1 MVIRLAFALV
11 AASVCLSSVFAQSAL
26 LPSTVAMR
34 DMSQALY
41 RDLQRMTRGEDPFN
55 QAKAEAAMAKLIDV
69 GGKLAA
75 AFPESSKGK
84 TSPETRYS
92 ASPKVWT
99 SKAEFNAQIEKFN
112 KVLQDNRG
120 KVQSLDELKAAYPA
134 INDTCNGCHEGFRLR
149 RS

>member
-1 MVIRLAFALV
+1 MVIRLAFAVV
-11 AASVCLSSVFAQSAL
+11 AASVCLSSGFAQSAL

-41 RDLQRMTRGEDPFN
+41 RDLLRMTRGEDPFDR
-55 QAKAEAAMAKLIDV
+55 AKADAAMAKLIEV
-69 GGKLAA
+69 AGKLTA

-84 TSPETRYS
+84 TSPQTRYS

-99 SKAEFNAQIEKFN
+99 SKAEFSAQIEKLN
-112 KVLQDNRG
+112 RTLQDNRG
-120 KVQSLDELKAAYPA
+120 KVQSLDGLKAAYTA

-149 RS
+149 RN